1 MNRKMTKTVAIVI
14 AVLLVIA
21 MVVPTLLTALIR

>member
-21 MVVPTLLTALIR
+21 MVVPTLLTALIK